1 MCFTAFLLWTSCC
14 VETKFYLEIISM
26 AGQTDPHIS
35 LFSPQEVEF
44 VAEDELVEIV
54 PNMNMEPLNFIA
66 GDFGRFVPQ
75 IPTQVLLWLAVA
87 LKRRGKCTFRPPGW
101 LSVDN
106 LTQILEAEREPQ
118 SKFQALPFGYVE
130 TARLLFDH
138 ARGDIPD
145 MYMIENVSAME
156 VNLVRPFVRRALEA
170 FYKHDKPEADA
181 DRDTRSSRQPR
192 NGKELLCPCLSEK
205 EEVSDTSLFF
215 TFDLRTHPFS
225 MSFPVRDITT
235 TASSSSFPAIPVKI
249 IPLRHPDSTSSDD
262 PRRPSIPFH
271 DFFSQWTAKIKS
283 LTVFDW
289 LDTVFPCFIWIR
301 SYRWHQYFKLDLMAG
316 ITVGIMLVPQS
327 MSYAKLA
334 GLQPIYGLYSSF
346 VPVFVYA
353 LFGSSRQLAIGPV
366 ALVSLLVSNALG
378 GIVDPSEELY
388 TELAILLAL
397 LVGIFE
403 CIMGFLRLGWLIRFI
418 SHSVISG
425 FTTASAIVIGLSQ
438 LKYFLGYN
446 VSRSSKIVPLVESVI
461 AGADQFKWP
470 PFLLGSTILVILLVM
485 KHVGKANKELQFIR
499 AAGPLTGLALGTTI
513 AKVFHSPSISL
524 VGDIPQGLPKFSLP
538 KTFDHAKLLLPTA
551 TLITGVAILESVGIA
566 KALAAK
572 NRYELDSNS
581 ESSNC
586 FSCDLTVVWS
596 AVNSESEAKTG
607 LSGLVTGIIIGCSL
621 LFLTPVFKY
630 IPQCALAAI
639 VISAVSGLVDYEG
652 AIFLWRVDKRDFTLW
667 TITSTTTL
675 FFGIEIG
682 VLVGVGFSLAFVIH
696 ESANPHIAVLGRL
709 PGTTVYRNMKQY
721 PEAYTYN
728 GIVIVR
734 VDAPIYFANI
744 SYIKDRLR
752 EYEVA
757 YDKHTNRGP
766 EVERIYFLILE
777 MSPVTY
783 IDSSAVEALKEL
795 YEEYK
800 TRDIQL
806 AVSNPNKEVLLT
818 LARSGIVE
826 LIGKEWSFVRV
837 HDAVQVCLHYVESK
851 NQTPRNVE
859 ESSSSSLW
867 RTCGSAKN
875 SSRTEV
881 ESDTKLVLK
890 EPLLLNEK

>member
-1 MCFTAFLLWTSCC
+1 
-14 VETKFYLEIISM
+14 
-26 AGQTDPHIS
+26 
-35 LFSPQEVEF
+35 
-44 VAEDELVEIV
+44 
-54 PNMNMEPLNFIA
+54 
-66 GDFGRFVPQ
+66 
-75 IPTQVLLWLAVA
+75 
-87 LKRRGKCTFRPPGW
+87 
-101 LSVDN
+101 
-106 LTQILEAEREPQ
+106 
-118 SKFQALPFGYVE
+118 
-130 TARLLFDH
+130 
-138 ARGDIPD
+138 
-145 MYMIENVSAME
+145 
-156 VNLVRPFVRRALEA
+156 
-170 FYKHDKPEADA
+170 
-181 DRDTRSSRQPR
+181 
-192 NGKELLCPCLSEK
+192 
-205 EEVSDTSLFF
+205 
-215 TFDLRTHPFS
+215 
-225 MSFPVRDITT
+225 MSFTVSDITT
-235 TASSSSFPAIPVKI
+235 TASSTSSSPAIPVKV
-249 IPLRHPDSTSSDD
+249 IPLRYPDSTSSDD
-262 PRRPSIPFH
+262 GPRRPSIPLH
-271 DFFSQWTAKIKS
+271 ELFSGWTAKIKS
-283 LTVFDW
+283 MTFFDW
-289 LDTVFPCFIWIR
+289 LDTLFPCFVWIR

-316 ITVGIMLVPQS
+316 ITVGIMLVPQQS

-353 LFGSSRQLAIGPV
+353 VFGSSRQLAVGPV

-403 CIMGFLRLGWLIRFI
+403 CVMGFLRLGWLIRFI

-499 AAGPLTGLALGTTI
+499 AAGPLTGLAFGTTI

-538 KTFDHAKLLLPTA
+538 KSFDHAKLLLPTA
-551 TLITGVAILESVGIA
+551 ALITGVAILESVGIA

-581 ESSNC
+581 ELFGLGVANIFGSL
-586 FSCDLTVVWS
+586 FSAYPTTGSFSRS

-757 YDKHTNRGP
+757 FDKHTNKGP

-800 TRDIQL
+800 TRDIQQL
-806 AVSNPNKEVLLT
+806 AISNPNKEVLLT

-826 LIGKEWSFVRV
+826 LIGKEWYFVRV

-851 NQTPRNVE
+851 NQTPTNVE

-867 RTCGSAKN
+867 RRCNAKN
-875 SSRTEV
+875 SSHTEV
-881 ESDTKLVLK
+881 EPDSKLVLK
-890 EPLLLNEK
+890 EPLLFNDK